1 MDLGF
6 LKLLLRNQFSP
17 LVERTAAPQMCM
29 CPGGRKCAGLFACLC
44 LQSSLCLAGRERC
57 GAVLIPLFLI
67 AFGTSRLLLML
78 FH

>member
-29 CPGGRKCAGLFACLC
+29 CPGGRKCAGLFACLFAVIFV
-44 LQSSLCLAGRERC
+44 SGREGAVWGSLC
-57 GAVLIPLFLI
+57 F
-67 AFGTSRLLLML
+67 
-78 FH
+78 